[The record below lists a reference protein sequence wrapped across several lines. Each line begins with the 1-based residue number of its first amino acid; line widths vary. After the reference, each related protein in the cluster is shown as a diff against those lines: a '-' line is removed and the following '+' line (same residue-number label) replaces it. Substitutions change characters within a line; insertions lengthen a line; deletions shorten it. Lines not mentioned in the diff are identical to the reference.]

1 MIEFNI
7 GDRVKSVQYK
17 KPGVI
22 EDKLFSNRQGVWM
35 YTVKFDDSGIPFVK
49 PLMGDELEPAEDDKT
64 YRYEITQAGNVMI
77 AVMYEIDGDT
87 EKEIHRAHGHIMH
100 EGLIGVA
107 QAASYATKRI
117 YVGMNDGNYIST
129 EGFKND

>member
-7 GDRVKSVQYK
+7 GDRVRSTRHNNT
-17 KPGVI
+17 GVV
-22 EDKLFSNRQGVWM
+22 EDKLFSNRQGVWL
-35 YTVKFDDSGIPFVK
+35 YTIRLDGACIPIYT
-49 PLMGDELEPAEDDKT
+49 PLTGDELEPVVDEKT
-64 YRYEITQAGNVMI
+64 YRYEITQAGNVMV

-107 QAASYATKRI
+107 QAASYAAKRI

-129 EGFKND
+129 EVF